1 MTVRLSEMRGLEI
14 ITERGKRIGKA
25 EDFIIDLGGGGVMK
39 ILLAPMG
46 RLSGDQL
53 REFLATQS
61 INYARV
67 RSVTDVIVI
76 GDSV

>member
-1 MTVRLSEMRGLEI
+1 MTVRISEMRGLEI
-14 ITERGKRIGKA
+14 ITERGKKLGRA
-25 EDFIIDLGGGGVMK
+25 EDFIIDLGSGGVMK

-46 RLSGDQL
+46 RLSGEQL

-61 INYARV
+61 INYSRV

-76 GDSV
+76 ADAF